1 MDRQCRSPTGLRLV
15 IAYEATNHG
24 GKSWREPNIGTD
36 KDSEKRQRHAIQ
48 GFAKRAGFEIVDEF
62 YDAAV
67 SGADPIETRAGFAA
81 LLDRI
86 EANGVRT
93 VIVEDASRFARE
105 LMAQELGITL
115 LISRGVR
122 LLTASGDDLTASDD
136 PTRKMMR
143 QIAGAFAEYEKA
155 RLVHKLRHARE
166 RVRQELGKC
175 EGRKPH
181 VELRPEAVAL
191 AKRLHRASPK
201 TGRRMSLRKIAAAL
215 AEAGHLNERGQP
227 FNPKSI
233 KAMIAVRQPVSHGR
247 MPASGLVFITPTS
260 VSSDQPTVPICC
272 RLACGVASASH
283 RPCADSGK

>member
-1 MDRQCRSPTGLRLV
+1 MARTNKNRAPALAYLRTSSAANV
-15 IAYEATNHG
+15 
-24 GKSWREPNIGTD
+24 GTD

-48 GFAKRAGFEIVDEF
+48 GFAKRGGYSVVEEF

-67 SGADPIETRAGFAA
+67 SGADPIETRAGFAS

-86 EANGVRT
+86 EGNGVRT

-155 RLVHKLRHARE
+155 RLVSKLRHARE
-166 RVRQELGKC
+166 RVRKERGKC
-175 EGRKPH
+175 EGRKSH
-181 VELRPEAVAL
+181 AELHPDVVAE
-191 AKRLHRASPK
+191 AKRLRRASPK
-201 TGRRMSLRKIAAAL
+201 TGERLSYRHISARLAAA
-215 AEAGHLNERGQP
+215 GFLNERGEP
-227 FNPKSI
+227 FNPKS
-233 KAMIAVRQPVSHGR
+233 VRS
-247 MPASGLVFITPTS
+247 MLV
-260 VSSDQPTVPICC
+260 
-272 RLACGVASASH
+272 G
-283 RPCADSGK
+283 